1 MSSSTEP
8 DVTETYRFK
17 PDDLNAAGRLPGI
30 GAFMRVKNGA
40 DFIEATIRSHM
51 PHLDE
56 IVVVHN
62 QCTDATPAILA
73 RLAAEFGGRLR
84 VFPYRPKVHA
94 PGSEAH
100 AREPAD
106 SPASFVNQ
114 SNYALTRTRYRAAM
128 KLDDDHLAMDERLAG
143 LTGHIRADSY
153 HLAKVLCFSGINLAR
168 DEKGAV
174 GVLKREPFAGAG
186 DHFFF
191 EVTPETRFIHH
202 PRFEDFHHGKPRVFT
217 DFTYWHLKYLKPEFG
232 FANRDIETGGNPR
245 FERKRREFLADR
257 RMISLAE
264 VRAAAPALIDLATML
279 PLPEK
284 ARLKVDRWRKFLSDP
299 PRDAEI
305 AAAVKAATRRGP
317 PARP

>member
-8 DVTETYRFK
+8 DATETYRFT
-17 PDDLNAAGRLPGI
+17 PEDLNAAGRLPGI

-73 RLAAEFGGRLR
+73 RLATEFGGRLR
-84 VFPYRPKVHA
+84 IFAYRPKVHA

-100 AREPAD
+100 AKEPAD

-114 SNYALTRTRYRAAM
+114 SNYALTRTRYRVAM
-128 KLDDDHLAMDERLAG
+128 KLDDDHLAMEDRLERLVDR
-143 LTGHIRADSY
+143 IRADDY
-153 HLAKVLCFSGINLAR
+153 RLDRVLCFSGVNLAR
-168 DEKGAV
+168 NERGAI
-174 GVLKREPFAGAG
+174 GVLKREPFAGSG

-202 PRFEDFHHGKPRVFT
+202 PRFEDFHHGQPRVFT
-217 DFTYWHLKYLKPEFG
+217 DFTYWHLKYLKPDFG
-232 FANRDIETGGNPR
+232 FGNRDIEGDSNPR
-245 FERKRREFLADR
+245 FERKRQAFLADR
-257 RMISLAE
+257 RVVSLADL
-264 VRAAAPALIDLATML
+264 RAAAPALIDLATML

-284 ARLKVDRWRKFLSDP
+284 ARLKVDRWRKFISDP
-299 PRDAEI
+299 PKDAEI
-305 AAAVKAATRRGP
+305 AAAVNAAMRRGP
-317 PARP
+317 PVRP